1 MSLSSTVT
9 KNNVIEA
16 LFQVSTLCATGSNK
30 IHRIPNQE
38 NAKEMLRIEEA
49 IKRRL
54 GIGQRIQTQRI
65 IEELLSKFNSQNL
78 IQNAIINFINNG
90 NLKYHNEKK
99 YLLKKMNY

>member
-16 LFQVSTLCATGSNK
+16 HRLFQVRTLSATGSNK
-30 IHRIPNQE
+30 IYRISNEE

-90 NLKYHNEKK
+90 SLKYHNEKK
-99 YLLKKMNY
+99 ILTRKK